1 MRKLWKPLAWLL
13 VAALI
18 IIAAGCGPKPWEQYG
33 MSQEDYERLKEEL
46 GPGAFPPIKE
56 PPANKEPPGSMG
68 NVPGSSFS
76 IKDPTPIIIVITSAA
91 PSSGAGLGEK
101 PVRFRNLGRL
111 PYTVM
116 PASYTLPDGSARLPA
131 NTSTVAFPG
140 GNPSS
145 YLSLPLGTYTWCY
158 HWELG
163 DTNGDRI
170 TDYAHAIFPVPL
182 ELNANSND
190 ALELAISVD
199 LAAPAVSGEKP
210 GPCTPVQQPAAQITP
225 APLLPSATPGRQWP
239 STPITYQGDVGGAP
253 LVMTIDFR
261 SGTVTGTFSL
271 TGEDYINTEVEGG
284 FLSANLLVDA
294 ERSKPAVELSHL
306 GAEDKPCFSP
316 WPSIPFTLLKFNT
329 T

>member
-1 MRKLWKPLAWLL
+1 
-13 VAALI
+13 
-18 IIAAGCGPKPWEQYG
+18 
-33 MSQEDYERLKEEL
+33 
-46 GPGAFPPIKE
+46 
-56 PPANKEPPGSMG
+56 
-68 NVPGSSFS
+68 
-76 IKDPTPIIIVITSAA
+76 
-91 PSSGAGLGEK
+91 
-101 PVRFRNLGRL
+101 
-111 PYTVM
+111 
-116 PASYTLPDGSARLPA
+116 
-131 NTSTVAFPG
+131 
-140 GNPSS
+140 
-145 YLSLPLGTYTWCY
+145 
-158 HWELG
+158 
-163 DTNGDRI
+163 
-170 TDYAHAIFPVPL
+170 
-182 ELNANSND
+182 
-190 ALELAISVD
+190 VD